1 MSGVKLTNP
10 DTNRDKLSGFTPAG
24 RAWLA
29 EKQQPT
35 KGAKKK

>member
-1 MSGVKLTNP
+1 MSGVSEGSNDLKV
-10 DTNRDKLSGFTPAG
+10 PAG